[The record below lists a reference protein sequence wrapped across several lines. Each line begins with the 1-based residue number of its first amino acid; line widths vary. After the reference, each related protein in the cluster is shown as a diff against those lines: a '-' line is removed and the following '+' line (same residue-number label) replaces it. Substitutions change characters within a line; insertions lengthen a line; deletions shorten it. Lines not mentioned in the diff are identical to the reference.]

1 MISQSPML
9 LGQFELGLSLPSAL
23 VLSVKRIVHLDDD
36 GWFDSDWALIVK
48 NLQSRPAIALDFG
61 FE

>member
-1 MISQSPML
+1 ML

-36 GWFDSDWALIVK
+36 GRFDSDWALIVK
-48 NLQSRPAIALDFG
+48 NLQGRPAIALDFG